1 MKKLLII
8 PLLIVGFVLMNLFNY
23 TSKEMTR
30 DYCIEYCGYD
40 EETNSVPCGNCC
52 ADCMGE
58 W

>member
-8 PLLIVGFVLMNLFNY
+8 ALLIVGCNIINTLVAK
-23 TSKEMTR
+23 TTR
-30 DYCIEYCGYD
+30 DYCKEFCMYD
-40 EETNSVPCGNCC
+40 EDTNSVPCGNCW

>member
-8 PLLIVGFVLMNLFNY
+8 PLLIVGFIIIKTLETKINRNY
-23 TSKEMTR
+23 CKEFCM
-30 DYCIEYCGYD
+30 YD
-40 EETNSVPCGNCC
+40 EETNSVPCGNCW